1 MSSGRPQ
8 NQDRQNALATGLP
21 TYTGLP
27 HARCGT
33 RERYTKGGGC
43 VHCARIIAT
52 EQREARK
59 FLLQNRTA
67 LDTEPEA
74 EVDTPEAAEAR
85 RQADIDELM

>member
-1 MSSGRPQ
+1 MSSGRPA
-8 NQDRQNALATGLP
+8 NEDRQNALALGLP

-43 VHCARIIAT
+43 IHCARVLAT

-59 FLLQNRTA
+59 FLLQHRTP
-67 LDTEPEA
+67 LDSEPEPD
-74 EVDTPEAAEAR
+74 VDTPEAAEAR
-85 RQADIDELM
+85 RQADIDALM